1 MDVDEFNYYFEHHAF
16 MPASAKDAKK
26 AAADR
31 TIERPA
37 RKISMIDG
45 YAEEKKDETPS
56 AEAPAAGGET
66 SPEQSAADTTEET
79 KE

>member
-1 MDVDEFNYYFEHHAF
+1 
-16 MPASAKDAKK
+16 
-26 AAADR
+26 
-31 TIERPA
+31 
-37 RKISMIDG
+37 MIDG